1 MIEDD
6 LALALAIADEC
17 DRVTSAG
24 FTDHGLGVSWKP
36 DGTEVTDVDRATES
50 LIVDRLSV
58 ARPSHAVLGE
68 EFGLRG
74 DPAAPLRW
82 LIDPIDGTSGFAR
95 RIPVW
100 ATLLALTDPDGVVV
114 AVVSAPALGRRWWAA
129 RELGTFVNGAR
140 CQVSD
145 VADLAEAQVSITLN
159 AGWDAL
165 GLTDGLVELGRTARR
180 VRGFG
185 DFWQH
190 CLVAEGALDVAVDAV
205 GVSAYDLAAPRLV
218 VDEAGGRFTDRH
230 GEATHAHDTAVSTNG
245 ILHPQVLTHL
255 S

>member
-1 MIEDD
+1 MIDDD
-6 LALALAIADEC
+6 LALALDIADEC
-17 DRVTSAG
+17 DRLTMAG
-24 FTDHGLGVSWKP
+24 FSDRDLGVAWKP
-36 DGTEVTDVDRATES
+36 DGTEVTAIDRATET
-50 LIVDRLSV
+50 LIVERLV
-58 ARPSHAVLGE
+58 AARATHAVLGE

-82 LIDPIDGTSGFAR
+82 LVDPIDGTSGFAR

-129 RELGTFVNGAR
+129 RGVGAFANGAPCR
-140 CQVSD
+140 VSD
-145 VADLAEAQVSITLN
+145 VTDLTEAQVSITLN
-159 AGWDAL
+159 EGWDAL
-165 GLTDGLVELGRTARR
+165 GRTDALVGLGLAARR

-218 VDEAGGRFTDRH
+218 VTEAGGRFTDRL
-230 GEATHAHDTAVSTNG
+230 GEPTHDHDTAISTNG
-245 ILHPQVLTHL
+245 ALHPQVLARL
-255 S
+255 R